1 MAETALFI
9 EPEELR
15 MLTGRK
21 LKSKQIQWLRGE
33 GIPFRIN
40 ALGHPVVTRATV
52 ENRKPE
58 PAPRPGWSPRVM
70 GAR

>member
-1 MAETALFI
+1 MKWSEMFL
-9 EPEELR
+9 EPEELCV
-15 MLTGRK
+15 LTGRK

-52 ENRKPE
+52 ESRKPE
-58 PAPRPGWSPRVM
+58 PAQRPAWSPRVM
-70 GAR
+70 EAR

>member
-15 MLTGRK
+15 VLTGRK

-40 ALGHPVVTRATV
+40 ALGHPVVTRSTV

-58 PAPRPGWSPRVM
+58 PASRQGWNPRVM